1 MSEQC
6 RALILERIRQHGPL
20 TFAEF
25 MDLALYHPQVGYY
38 ASATRRSGRT
48 GDFYTSVDVAP
59 LFGELLAE
67 QFAEMGRVMIA
78 SSEVRSPKVR
88 SQTSDVGRRT
98 PGDDVA
104 ISAVAQGFSP
114 ATLDLVEAGAGDG
127 RLSRDVL
134 DALEPIAPD
143 LYARVQLHLVERSA
157 AARQVQRETLGRHA
171 SKLASSTTDLPS
183 PIHGIVFANEL
194 LDALPTHAVVA
205 REGGLHEIF
214 IDALD
219 DQLIERE
226 LPASTPAIEE
236 RLARLEVRLRPG
248 WRAEVNLRAI
258 EWMREAAGA
267 LRHGFLVLADYGHE
281 ANVLYSASHAQGTLA
296 TFTGH
301 VVETR
306 GDGPAGPWL
315 RDPGGSDITAH
326 VDFTSIRQAAEAEGL
341 DAVCIVDQMHFLM
354 GLGIESKLRE
364 SRGSQR
370 EDVTRRLALKTLLIP
385 GGLGTSHHVMIFGKN
400 VGRPA
405 LRGCSRSRWT
415 AAGRVFGAADPR
427 H

>member
-67 QFAEMGRVMIA
+67 QFAEMGRMMIGGRRA
-78 SSEVRSPKVR
+78 SSVPSA
-88 SQTSDVGRRT
+88 GRER
-98 PGDDVA
+98 
-104 ISAVAQGFSP
+104 P
-114 ATLDLVEAGAGDG
+114 ALDLVEAGAGDG

-143 LYARVQLHLVERSA
+143 LYARVQLHLAERSA
-157 AARQVQRETLGRHA
+157 VARQVQRETLGRHA

-183 PIHGIVFANEL
+183 SIHGIVFANEL

-226 LPASTPAIEE
+226 LPPSTPAIEE
-236 RLARLEVRLRPG
+236 RLARVEVRLRPG

-258 EWMREAAGA
+258 EWMREAARA
-267 LRHGFLVLADYGHE
+267 LQHGFLVLADYGHE

-306 GDGPAGPWL
+306 GNGRAAPWL
-315 RDPGGSDITAH
+315 REPGGSDITAH

-405 LRGCSRSRWT
+405 LRGCSHSRWT
-415 AAGRVFGAADPR
+415 AVGRVFGPADPR
-427 H
+427 D